1 MEQMV
6 ASSEGIVRDGELG
19 IRCTLTEPAVQGV
32 PGKKRAATGNWQKL
46 REVQERE
53 SV

>member
-6 ASSEGIVRDGELG
+6 ASSEGILRDGELG
-19 IRCTLTEPAVQGV
+19 IRCTLTEPAVQKEDTLLSERG
-32 PGKKRAATGNWQKL
+32 
-46 REVQERE
+46 EERE